1 MTTLTPA
8 AAAALP
14 GDDWLRARRIAAAE
28 QFTETPLPS
37 TEEEVWRYSRIGNL
51 AIDRFHLAS
60 ANGPLAQ
67 SPLEIPPSCAVLIT
81 HNGRLVTSTLAA
93 NLAGNVQDALGSL
106 PDQPEDAFS
115 AANDAFCADPVVLT
129 IPRGHDPALPVVV
142 VHYVDEP
149 GVAVFPR
156 LIVNVS
162 DGAEVTVAEVLLST
176 DVEALIVPL
185 TELRVGR
192 DARIGYLNLQNLG
205 PRVVQLATQSASIG
219 TQATATLSNAAFGG
233 DYARVRTDCKL
244 VGRGGTGN
252 LVSMYFGAGHQ
263 MLDFRT
269 FQDHQA
275 PDCTSDLLFKGAG
288 GDVSHAVY
296 SGLIRVRPE
305 GRGTNAFQTNRNLKL
320 SKGAWAES
328 VPNLEIEN
336 NDVHCSH
343 ASTVGPIDADQ
354 RFYIQSRG
362 VPPEVADRLIVTGFF
377 DEVID
382 RLAVP
387 SFAGLARELV
397 SSKLGAIE
405 VTG

>member
-1 MTTLTPA
+1 MTTLTPE

-28 QFTETPLPS
+28 QFAEAALP
-37 TEEEVWRYSRIGNL
+37 TTDEEVWRYSRIGAL
-51 AIDRFHLAS
+51 SLDRFHLAS
-60 ANGPLAQ
+60 ANGQLTAA
-67 SPLEIPPSCAVLIT
+67 PLELPANCALVMT
-81 HNGRLVTSTLAA
+81 HNGRLASPAPDA
-93 NLAGNVQDALGSL
+93 KFAGNVHELLGGL
-106 PDQPEDAFS
+106 PDAFQDAFS
-115 AANDAFCADPVVLT
+115 LANDAFCADPIVVS
-129 IPRGHDPALPVVV
+129 IPRGHDPALPIIV
-142 VHYVDEP
+142 VHYLDEA

-156 LIVNVS
+156 LIVDVA
-162 DGAEVTVAEVLLST
+162 DGAEATVAEIVIST
-176 DVEALIVPL
+176 DVEALIVPI

-192 DARIGYLNLQNLG
+192 DARIGYFNLQNLG
-205 PRVVQLATQSASIG
+205 PQVVQLATQSAVVG
-219 TQATATLSNAAFGG
+219 TQGTATLSNAAFGG
-233 DYARVRTDCKL
+233 SYARVRTDCKL
-244 VGRGGTGN
+244 VGRGSTGN

-275 PDCTSDLLFKGAG
+275 PDSTSDLLFKGAV

-354 RFYIQSRG
+354 RFYLQSRG

-387 SFAGLARELV
+387 SFAPLARELV

-405 VTG
+405 MAA